1 MENLYSQYF
10 FVLAAIVFLFAFSW
24 FKEAATEI
32 FKKDL
37 ESSADDLTSHRSY
50 LLKIFFFDYVI
61 CMLGITFTG
70 ILFLVIFNIFQYL
83 QETYL

>member
-1 MENLYSQYF
+1 MLSTIF
-10 FVLAAIVFLFAFSW
+10 LLGGIVFLFVFSW

-37 ESSADDLTSHRSY
+37 ESAADDSKSHRSY
-50 LLKIFFFDYVI
+50 LLKIFFFDWIISIV
-61 CMLGITFTG
+61 GVVFTV

>member
-1 MENLYSQYF
+1 MENIYIQYV
-10 FVLAAIVFLFAFSW
+10 FVLGGIVFLFAFSW

-37 ESSADDLTSHRSY
+37 ESEADDLTSHRSY
-50 LLKIFFFDYVI
+50 LLKIFFFDWIISIV
-61 CMLGITFTG
+61 GVVFTG

>member
-1 MENLYSQYF
+1 MENIYIQYV
-10 FVLAAIVFLFAFSW
+10 FVLGGIVFLFAFSW

-37 ESSADDLTSHRSY
+37 KSADASTNHRSY
-50 LLKIFFFDYVI
+50 LLKIFFFDWVI
-61 CMLGITFTG
+61 SVMGVVFTG

-83 QETYL
+83 

>member
-1 MENLYSQYF
+1 MISIFLGG
-10 FVLAAIVFLFAFSW
+10 VLFLFAFSW
-24 FKEAATEI
+24 FKEATTEI

-37 ESSADDLTSHRSY
+37 ESAADDSKSHRSY

-61 CMLGITFTG
+61 CMLGVVFTG

>member
-1 MENLYSQYF
+1 MLNIL
-10 FVLAAIVFLFAFSW
+10 LIGTIIFLFSFSW
-24 FKEAATEI
+24 FKEAVTEI

-37 ESSADDLTSHRSY
+37 EADDSKSHRSY

-61 CMLGITFTG
+61 CVLGVAFTG

>member
-1 MENLYSQYF
+1 LNREMGVITTF
-10 FVLAAIVFLFAFSW
+10 FLGGLIFLFAFSW

-37 ESSADDLTSHRSY
+37 ESADASTNHRFY
-50 LLKIFFFDYVI
+50 LLKIFFFDWVI
-61 CMLGITFTG
+61 SVIGVVLTG

-83 QETYL
+83 

>member
-1 MENLYSQYF
+1 MLNILLLIST
-10 FVLAAIVFLFAFSW
+10 IIFLFSFSW
-24 FKEAATEI
+24 FKEAVTEI

-37 ESSADDLTSHRSY
+37 EADDSKSHRSY
-50 LLKIFFFDYVI
+50 LFKIFFFDYVI
-61 CMLGITFTG
+61 CVLGVAFTG

>member
-1 MENLYSQYF
+1 MLIS
-10 FVLAAIVFLFAFSW
+10 VLLGGVVFLFAFSW

-37 ESSADDLTSHRSY
+37 ESADASTDHRSY
-50 LLKIFFFDYVI
+50 LLKIFFFDYVV
-61 CMLGITFTG
+61 CMLGVVFTS

>member
-1 MENLYSQYF
+1 MMTI
-10 FVLAAIVFLFAFSW
+10 FVLSGFIFLAAFSW
-24 FKEAATEI
+24 FKEATTEI

-37 ESSADDLTSHRSY
+37 ESAADDSTSHRSY

-61 CMLGITFTG
+61 CMLGVVFTG
-70 ILFLVIFNIFQYL
+70 ILFLVIFNIYQYL

>member
-1 MENLYSQYF
+1 MLISIF
-10 FVLAAIVFLFAFSW
+10 LIGGIVFLFAFSW

-37 ESSADDLTSHRSY
+37 ESAADDTTSHRSY
-50 LLKIFFFDYVI
+50 LLKIFFFDWIISIV
-61 CMLGITFTG
+61 GVVFTG

>member
-1 MENLYSQYF
+1 MMTIC
-10 FVLAAIVFLFAFSW
+10 VLGGFIFIAAFSW

-37 ESSADDLTSHRSY
+37 ESTADDLTSHRSY

-61 CMLGITFTG
+61 CMLGVVFTG
-70 ILFLVIFNIFQYL
+70 ILFLVIFNKFQYL

>member
-1 MENLYSQYF
+1 MLISI
-10 FVLAAIVFLFAFSW
+10 LLGGIVFLFAFSW
-24 FKEAATEI
+24 FKEVFTEI

-37 ESSADDLTSHRSY
+37 EADDSKSHRSY
-50 LLKIFFFDYVI
+50 LLKIFFFDWIISIV
-61 CMLGITFTG
+61 GVVFTG

>member
-1 MENLYSQYF
+1 MTI
-10 FVLAAIVFLFAFSW
+10 FVLGGFIFIAAFFW
-24 FKEAATEI
+24 FKEAAIEI

-37 ESSADDLTSHRSY
+37 ESADDDLTSHRSY
-50 LLKIFFFDYVI
+50 LLKIFFFDWIISIV
-61 CMLGITFTG
+61 GVVFTG

>member
-1 MENLYSQYF
+1 MLSTIF
-10 FVLAAIVFLFAFSW
+10 LLGGIVFLFVFSW

-37 ESSADDLTSHRSY
+37 ESAADDLTSHRSY
-50 LLKIFFFDYVI
+50 LLKIFFFDWIISIV
-61 CMLGITFTG
+61 GVVFTG

>member
-1 MENLYSQYF
+1 MENLYTQYLL
-10 FVLAAIVFLFAFSW
+10 VLAGIVFLFAFSW

-37 ESSADDLTSHRSY
+37 ESAADDLTSHRSY

-61 CMLGITFTG
+61 CMLGVVFTG

>member
-1 MENLYSQYF
+1 MLISIF
-10 FVLAAIVFLFAFSW
+10 LLGGIVFLFAFTW
-24 FKEAATEI
+24 FKEAFTEI

-37 ESSADDLTSHRSY
+37 EADESKSHRSY
-50 LLKIFFFDYVI
+50 LLKIFFFDWVI
-61 CMLGITFTG
+61 SIVGVVFTG

>member
-1 MENLYSQYF
+1 MLISIF
-10 FVLAAIVFLFAFSW
+10 LIGGIVFLFAFSW
-24 FKEAATEI
+24 FKEAVTEI

-37 ESSADDLTSHRSY
+37 EADDSKSHRSY

-61 CMLGITFTG
+61 CVLGVAFTG

>member
-1 MENLYSQYF
+1 MLNILLLIST
-10 FVLAAIVFLFAFSW
+10 IIFLFSFSW
-24 FKEAATEI
+24 FKEAVTEI

-37 ESSADDLTSHRSY
+37 EADDSKSHRSY

-61 CMLGITFTG
+61 CVLGVAFTG

>member
-1 MENLYSQYF
+1 MLNILLLIST
-10 FVLAAIVFLFAFSW
+10 IIFLFSFSW
-24 FKEAATEI
+24 FKEAVTEI

-37 ESSADDLTSHRSY
+37 EADDSKSHRSY
-50 LLKIFFFDYVI
+50 LLKIFFFDWIISIV
-61 CMLGITFTG
+61 GVVFTG

>member
-1 MENLYSQYF
+1 MLISIF
-10 FVLAAIVFLFAFSW
+10 LLGGIVFLFAFSW

-32 FKKDL
+32 YKKDL
-37 ESSADDLTSHRSY
+37 ESDASTNHRSY
-50 LLKIFFFDYVI
+50 LSKIFFFDYVI
-61 CMLGITFTG
+61 CVLGVTFTG

>member
-1 MENLYSQYF
+1 MLTIF
-10 FVLAAIVFLFAFSW
+10 LLGGVVFLFVFSW
-24 FKEAATEI
+24 YKEAATEI

-37 ESSADDLTSHRSY
+37 QSADVSSNHRSY

-61 CMLGITFTG
+61 CMLGVVFTG